1 MNFIK
6 RLSFVLKN
14 YLTDIVL
21 VVGIAAISIG
31 AFLTSI
37 VTGFYITGTLLILFA
52 VSLYILGGD

>member
-6 RLSFVLKN
+6 ENLM
-14 YLTDIVL
+14 DIVL
-21 VVGIAAISIG
+21 VLGITSISLG